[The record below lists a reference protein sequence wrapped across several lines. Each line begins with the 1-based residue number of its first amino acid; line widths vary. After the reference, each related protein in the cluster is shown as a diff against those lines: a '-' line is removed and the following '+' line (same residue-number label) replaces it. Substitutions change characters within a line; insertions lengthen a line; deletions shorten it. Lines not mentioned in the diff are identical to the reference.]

1 VPPLPPAQARHPPGP
16 CPRARTPQA
25 GAASKPVHTPGRG
38 SGRAHTGLPAP
49 RRHPTGTPKARAKG
63 RANPAEAVRRW
74 TAPAFPEVVAA
85 TAQLPDPS
93 AFDGELIV
101 WESDRLA
108 ISRLQ
113 DRLRRRGAAAARV
126 GQEWPAHFVA
136 FDLLRLS
143 GTDTTGWSCRRRRAA
158 LDQSR
163 GRRCR
168 GWARRGCCARRPP
181 PRRPCASGCADL
193 GERVRAE
200 PSRCHALTPRR
211 TGPPP
216 DGWRRRWIGRPSD
229 RP

>member
-1 VPPLPPAQARHPPGP
+1 MAQSGQGRLSRGKSVD
-16 CPRARTPQA
+16 A
-25 GAASKPVHTPGRG
+25 GRVVLRSRN
-38 SGRAHTGLPAP
+38 
-49 RRHPTGTPKARAKG
+49 GTR
-63 RANPAEAVRRW
+63 
-74 TAPAFPEVVAA
+74 TAPAFPEAVAA

-101 WESDRLA
+101 WESGRLA

-113 DRLRRRGAAAARV
+113 DRLRRRGAARA
-126 GQEWPAHFVA
+126 GQECPAHFVA

-181 PRRPCASGCADL
+181 PR
-193 GERVRAE
+193 
-200 PSRCHALTPRR
+200 
-211 TGPPP
+211 
-216 DGWRRRWIGRPSD
+216 
-229 RP
+229 